1 MCTINKCPFYGL
13 ISARFLYFL
22 CFSLVISLFKM
33 ASNRGLKSCLVFRKA
48 VMCLT
53 EGQVFKKLCLG
64 MSYSAIGHEFDVNGA
79 TTYIE

>member
-1 MCTINKCPFYGL
+1 
-13 ISARFLYFL
+13 
-22 CFSLVISLFKM
+22 M